1 VLRTRGENVLI
12 RDRIAT
18 VERNIETV
26 NNRFPGVAD
35 LLERDFSCNFRKL
48 YEVTLTNLKNRLVS
62 LQKKRF
68 METKE
73 ERNAILDRIRYM
85 ETKFGENSSQAS
97 DEKDKLL
104 KFDYIKLKERATTVL
119 LGSFWTQITKRLQRS
134 FAE

>member
-68 METKE
+68 LETKE

-104 KFDYIKLKERATTVL
+104 RFDDIKLKERATTVL

>member
-1 VLRTRGENVLI
+1 MLRTRGENVLI